1 MTMKMILDM
10 DTGVDDTMAIAYA
23 LGCPDI
29 DLIGVTCSFGNVTVE
44 RAVRNTLD
52 VLHLFGADDVPVYA
66 GAEKALIKDVIYHPE
81 VSTQKVHG
89 VNGVGEVELPEAPR
103 IVEEM
108 PAAQFIVESARKY
121 GKELALVPTA
131 GLRNIADAIAIDKE
145 AIAGVGIIS
154 IMGGSL
160 SGGNHT
166 PYAEANFYV
175 DSASAKYVVESG
187 IPLQLVGLDITL
199 KTFMTEAD
207 IKSWAQKGTA
217 AAKALYDMSCYYY
230 LNEYSDGR
238 LSGAVH
244 DPLAVD
250 AAVHPEV
257 ITAAEDYAMTVVV
270 GGERDGELLI
280 VEKASEA
287 EDPARCN
294 IHYGLDIDAEGFIK
308 KFVKTVEDV
317 L

>member
-1 MTMKMILDM
+1 MKMILDM
-10 DTGVDDTMAIAYA
+10 DTGVDDTMAIAYS

-44 RAVRNTLD
+44 RAARNTLD
-52 VLHLFGADDVPVYA
+52 VLHLFGADDVPVFA
-66 GAEKALIKDVIYHPE
+66 GEAKALIKDVVYHPE
-81 VSTQKVHG
+81 ESTQKVHG
-89 VNGVGEVELPEAPR
+89 VNGVGEVQLPVAPR
-103 IVEEM
+103 RLEGQ

-121 GKELALVPTA
+121 GKDLALVPTA
-131 GLRNIADAIAIDKE
+131 GLRNIADAIKLDKE
-145 AIAGVGIIS
+145 AMAGIGSIT

-175 DSASAKYVVESG
+175 DSAAAKYVVESG

-199 KTFMTEAD
+199 KTFMSESD
-207 IKSWAQKGTA
+207 ITSWKSKGTE

-250 AAVHPEV
+250 AAVHPDV
-257 ITAAEDYAMTVVV
+257 VTDFDMCQMTVVV
-270 GGERDGELLI
+270 GGERDGELL
-280 VEKASEA
+280 VKTSVKDGADPEK
-287 EDPARCN
+287 CN
-294 IHYGLDIDAEGFIK
+294 VRYGFDIDADGFMK
-308 KFVKTVEDV
+308 RFVKTVEDV